1 MTRLSLVAF
10 FIMTMQVAIVAA
22 SEAAKPTAEKFVNCE
37 ADEARRKLRSE
48 ELQRIVAEDQAD
60 RKPASGSIDW
70 NVVAARD
77 EARRKRVGEIFGEGC
92 FSEARDFLAAALVF
106 QHGNVP
112 EHFFQTYLWAQKAR
126 ELGGGKQAR
135 SLAAMGIDRY
145 LINTGRRQIFG
156 TQFSMTA
163 GRCLCLEEVEETF
176 PENLRVEEGNMP
188 LEMALSFQSSS
199 NKDKPA
205 CAAVRYCPRKL
216 KPTPKGTLP
225 GLW

>member
-1 MTRLSLVAF
+1 MTRLPLVAVF
-10 FIMTMQVAIVAA
+10 VVVMQAGAAAA
-22 SEAAKPTAEKFVNCE
+22 SEAAKPATEEFVTCE
-37 ADEARRKLRSE
+37 ADEARRKARSE

-60 RKPASGSIDW
+60 RKPGLGGINW
-70 NVVAARD
+70 NVVTARD

-92 FSEARDFLAAALVF
+92 FSEARDYLAAALVF
-106 QHGNVP
+106 PHGNVP
-112 EHFFQTYLWAQKAR
+112 EHFFQTYLWARKAR
-126 ELGGGKQAR
+126 ELGGGKQAHG
-135 SLAAMGIDRY
+135 LAAMGIDRY

-188 LEMALSFQSSS
+188 LEMALSFQRSSD
-199 NKDKPA
+199 KDKPA
-205 CAAVRYCPRKL
+205 CEAVRYCARKL

>member
-1 MTRLSLVAF
+1 MTRLPLIAVFIVA
-10 FIMTMQVAIVAA
+10 MQIGVAAA
-22 SEAAKPTAEKFVNCE
+22 SEAAKPATAEFVTCE

-60 RKPASGSIDW
+60 RKPASGGIDW
-70 NVVAARD
+70 NVVTARD

-92 FSEARDFLAAALVF
+92 FSEARDYLAAALVF

-112 EHFFQTYLWAQKAR
+112 EHFFQTYLWARKAR
-126 ELGGGKQAR
+126 DLGGGKQAR
-135 SLAAMGIDRY
+135 GLAAMGIDRY
-145 LINTGRRQIFG
+145 LINTSQRQIFG
-156 TQFSMTA
+156 TQFSMTTE
-163 GRCLCLEEVEETF
+163 RCLCLEEVEETF

-188 LEMALSFQSSS
+188 LEMALSFQSSR

-205 CAAVRYCPRKL
+205 CEAVRYCPRKL
-216 KPTPKGTLP
+216 KPTPKGTVP